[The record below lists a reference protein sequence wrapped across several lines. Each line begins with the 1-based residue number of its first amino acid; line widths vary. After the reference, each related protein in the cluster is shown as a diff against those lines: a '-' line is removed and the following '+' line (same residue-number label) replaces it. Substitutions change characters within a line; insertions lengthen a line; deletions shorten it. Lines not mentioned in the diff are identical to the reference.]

1 MWETPQLLKSEP
13 IHYSSV
19 IWFWYLTKIDFFSFF
34 PALLLWKEI
43 KQKQIPIV
51 IWKWMSHCSRDS
63 KCIHTQCVHLIIII
77 SNPEQFSQ
85 SSLKY
90 FEWFIILKSV
100 SNTRFFFCLFNRG
113 DTTYHGTTPDKG
125 VWPSPYTV
133 AGVIISPTHLYYD
146 FVWVH
151 EFSSR

>member
-100 SNTRFFFCLFNRG
+100 SNTRFFLFVCLTEEILRITARLQTREFG
-113 DTTYHGTTPDKG
+113 QAPILLQ
-125 VWPSPYTV
+125 VTV
-133 AGVIISPTHLYYD
+133 G
-146 FVWVH
+146 F
-151 EFSSR
+151 